1 VDDRWAV
8 LLAVSAAFG
17 ASRPSAIPLLAA
29 SLVVAAGL
37 MARRPALVCLGVA
50 ALASSLAGRSLAG
63 LDGLVASSVA
73 TEVTLLSD
81 PAPSFG
87 GLRADARLGGRRVEL
102 RADGTSATAL
112 GPRLAGERVH
122 IRGDLRPVPSD
133 APWRMARHVSGI
145 VQVHVVEAWEPGT
158 PPARL
163 ANAIR
168 RHLERGAAP
177 LSRVHRSLFA
187 GLVIGDDRAQ
197 PPELA
202 DDFLGSGLTH
212 LLAVSGQNVAFLLSL
227 LGPLL
232 ARLRL
237 WSRLGVTLAAIAM
250 FGLITRFEP
259 SVLRAAAMAALAL
272 TTATIGSRQ
281 SRLRV
286 LALAVTGLLL
296 IDPLLVRSVGFQ
308 LSVSAAA
315 AIVLLSG
322 PVADAL
328 PGPARLREPLAVT
341 LAAQLGVAPVLLTTF
356 GPLPVASVPANLL
369 AVPAAGLVMAW
380 GLTGGMV
387 AGLSDG
393 IGAEVAHLPT
403 RVLLGWLVEVAARAS
418 RLPLGQLEV
427 PHMVGLAVGL
437 VAARSRSRLAVHHA
451 GLALAA
457 CALLAAAVTAQAPA
471 PLRSALLPGVVR
483 WHDAS
488 TELIVLG
495 GAGGRSPLATAT
507 VLAALRDAGVGPI
520 DLLVVAD
527 PSVPEAV
534 VGAVRRRHPLGSV
547 VLAPN
552 VDRLDVDVAQVR
564 APRPTARVQV
574 GTLEVLLTATAD
586 RLVVDARPIGPGGSP
601 R

>member
-1 VDDRWAV
+1 MDDRWTV
-8 LLAVSAAFG
+8 LLAVCAAWG
-17 ASRPSAIPLLAA
+17 AARPSAIPLLAA

-37 MARRPALVCLGVA
+37 MARRPALVCVGVA
-50 ALASSLAGRSLAG
+50 ALASSLAGRSLSG
-63 LDGLVASSVA
+63 LDGLVAASVA

-81 PAPSFG
+81 PAPSFEG
-87 GLRADARLGGRRVEL
+87 VRADARFGGRRVEL
-102 RADGTSATAL
+102 RADGSSATAL
-112 GPRLAGERVH
+112 RPRLAGERAR
-122 IRGDLRPVPSD
+122 IRGELRPIPSD
-133 APWRMARHVSGI
+133 APWLVARHVSGI
-145 VQVHVVEAWEPGT
+145 VQVHAVEAWEPGG
-158 PPARL
+158 PPARI
-163 ANAIR
+163 ANGIR
-168 RHLERGAAP
+168 RHLERGATP
-177 LSRVHRSLFA
+177 LSRVHRALFA

-227 LGPLL
+227 AGPVL

-259 SVLRAAAMAALAL
+259 SVLRAAAMAALAI
-272 TTATIGSRQ
+272 TTATIGSPQ

-296 IDPLLVRSVGFQ
+296 IDPLLIRSVGFQ

-341 LAAQLGVAPVLLTTF
+341 LAAQLGVAPVLLATF
-356 GPLPVASVPANLL
+356 GPLPVASLPANLL

-393 IGAEVAHLPT
+393 VVAEVAHLPT
-403 RVLLGWLVEVAARAS
+403 RLLLGWLVEVAARAS
-418 RLPLGQLEV
+418 RLPLGQLEL
-427 PHMVGLAVGL
+427 PHMAGLAAGL
-437 VAARSRSRLAVHHA
+437 VAARSRRRPAVHRA
-451 GLALAA
+451 GLALAT
-457 CALLAAAVTAQAPA
+457 CALLAAVVTAQAPA
-471 PLRSALLPGVVR
+471 PVRSALLPGVVR

-488 TELIVLG
+488 TELVVLG
-495 GAGGRSPLATAT
+495 GAGGRSPLGTGA
-507 VLAALRDAGVGPI
+507 VLAALREAGVGPI

-527 PSVPEAV
+527 SSVPEGVIVAV
-534 VGAVRRRHPLGSV
+534 QRRHPLGSV
-547 VLAPN
+547 VLAPT
-552 VDRLDVDVAQVR
+552 VDPLEVDVAQVH
-564 APRPTARVQV
+564 APRPTARVGV
-574 GTLEVLLTATAD
+574 GTLDVLFTATAD